1 MEETSIDLAMQPHKP
16 AQKEEQADIP
26 HTTSH
31 LKGLLEE
38 MDMEETMKEVEGPPS
53 SSLLQIEA
61 SVGVGAQ
68 VEAQI

>member
-53 SSLLQIEA
+53 SSLL
-61 SVGVGAQ
+61 
-68 VEAQI
+68 